1 MVLDTRSLLDTLGY
15 SYYSYE
21 EEGMKPEEAN
31 LTFMDLLP
39 AFSKIKL
46 GSERLYTHQLEAL
59 SYLDQGFNV
68 IMVAGTGSG
77 KTEAWFLHTSRRN
90 AKTLAIYPTLALAN
104 DQVQRLNLYCSLLG
118 AEMVQIDSPSLQAL
132 GVAGRRALRERIGR
146 ALVVASNP
154 AFLFQDLKRYAS
166 SPSKGFIMPEIHR
179 FDLLVL
185 DELDFYNPREL
196 ALIVG
201 MLRILSELGWKPQ
214 IAVLT
219 ATLSNPEELG
229 EILEEVTNR
238 KYAVVRGRPFRVPN
252 RVYVVLGRDLEHLR
266 SKILRSI
273 GNIEQ
278 LQVGQD
284 VKKALQDPE
293 EFRRNSFKV
302 VTALRSLGI
311 EVPIPQVN
319 PLEVLAGYVGDEG
332 VTLVFTRSIGVAEE
346 MARKLKLAVS
356 QAGAA
361 IATHHHLVSKEER
374 VKVEEGARKGVIKVI
389 FTPRTLVQGIDI
401 GTVVRVVHMGLPDD
415 VREFWQREG
424 RKGRRREM
432 QFSETVIIPYT
443 RWDRELLERGLNTL
457 REWLSLPLEKAI
469 VNRDNKYATLFTGL
483 FKMVASRALGLRV
496 SEEELQLLNR
506 LDLAKGG
513 ELTARGRRTWQR
525 LNFYEFGPPYGVKRV
540 KITENGYEYLQD
552 ASHVDVVEKL
562 QPGCFDYTS
571 DFLVS
576 NLKVSKGRWV
586 TLVEEERPTL
596 HTIYKH
602 EFLAAAYEEYRRVKH
617 SWGEEGDFWKD
628 YLRGL
633 LRSEVICTLHPPTE
647 GFGLYLE
654 VPYRVIWISEGEKV
668 RSKVVNGKTYVY
680 RPRRVIDVPS
690 TTMGRYED
698 YSYGR
703 LYELDP
709 SINLEMARLG
719 LALVKTVLR
728 RIFSI
733 GLSRIGYDL
742 SAVGSRKILVLF
754 EDDAAGLIEKL
765 DWLQVKKAIEQYE
778 PSELD
783 ELLIESV
790 DEMSYTKLVEIGFR
804 WDLAKAYAL
813 AVLDT
818 ILASERVRVKV
829 KDMEIHVPRPSRA
842 LKLLSLDTL
851 ALPLIESGDVVLLFL
866 ALYDGESERSFRLLK
881 EFYLVDPGSAEAVQA
896 IADYANK
903 GYRILVYDS
912 DRVFKDLSDAGL
924 SGLKAMLAG
933 LETEG
938 KLRDVADAVKQIFE
952 ASLSADALSSYI
964 GFKMSTT
971 LDDVRKEY
979 EESLKRIRNLPYS
992 KWLLF
997 TQYLS
1002 KKAEKYLGERAR
1014 HVYMLNLALGQLK
1027 DKHLD
1032 SS

>member
-1 MVLDTRSLLDTLGY
+1 MALDTKSLLDTLGY

-21 EEGMKPEEAN
+21 EEGVEPERVN
-31 LTFMDLLP
+31 LTFADLLP
-39 AFSKIKL
+39 ALSKIKL
-46 GSERLYTHQLEAL
+46 GSERLYAHQLEAL

-77 KTEAWFLHTSRRN
+77 KTEAWFLHASRRN

-132 GVAGRRALRERIGR
+132 GVAGRRALREKIGR
-146 ALVVASNP
+146 VLVVASNP
-154 AFLFQDLKRYAS
+154 AFLLQDLKRYAS
-166 SPSKGFIMPEIHR
+166 SPSKGFIAPEIHR
-179 FDLLVL
+179 FNLLVL

-196 ALIVG
+196 ALIIG
-201 MLRILSELGWKPQ
+201 MLRVLSELGWKPQ
-214 IAVLT
+214 VAVLT

-229 EILEEVTNR
+229 EILEEVTGR
-238 KYAVVRGRPFRVPN
+238 KYAVVRGTPFRVPN
-252 RVYVVLGRDLEHLR
+252 RLYVVLGKNLDHLR
-266 SKILRSI
+266 LQILERVGSVD
-273 GNIEQ
+273 Q

-302 VTALRSLGI
+302 VMALRSLGI
-311 EVPIPQVN
+311 DAPIPQMN
-319 PLEVLAGYVGDEG
+319 PLEILAGYLNDDG

-346 MARKLKLAVS
+346 MARKLRLAVG
-356 QAGAA
+356 QAGTAV
-361 IATHHHLVSKEER
+361 ATHHHLISKEER
-374 VKVEEGARKGVIKVI
+374 IKVEEGARKGATKII

-424 RKGRRREM
+424 RKGRRKEIP
-432 QFSETVIIPYT
+432 FSETVIIPYT
-443 RWDRELLERGLNTL
+443 RWDRELLERGFNAL
-457 REWLSLPLEKAI
+457 REWLNLPLEKTV
-469 VNRDNKYATLFTGL
+469 VNRDNKYSILFTGL
-483 FKMVASRALGLRV
+483 FKMIASRTLGLRV
-496 SEEELQLLNR
+496 SEEELQLLNH
-506 LDLAKGG
+506 LGLAKGG
-513 ELTARGRRTWQR
+513 ELTIRGRRTWQR

-540 KITENGYEYLQD
+540 KVTENGYEYLQE

-571 DFLVS
+571 DFLVT
-576 NLKVSKGRWV
+576 NLKVTKGRWI

-602 EFLAAAYEEYRRVKH
+602 EFLAMAYEEYKRVKN
-617 SWGEEGDFWKD
+617 SWGEEGDFWRD
-628 YLRGL
+628 YLRGF

-654 VPYRVIWISEGEKV
+654 VPYRVIWIGEGERV
-668 RSKVVNGKTYVY
+668 RSKVVDGKTYVY

-709 SINLEMARLG
+709 SVDLEMARLG
-719 LALVKTVLR
+719 LALVKIVLR
-728 RIFSI
+728 RVFSI

-742 SAVGSRKILVLF
+742 SAVGGRKILVLF

-765 DWLQVKKAIEQYE
+765 DWLQVKKAVEQYE

-790 DEMSYTKLVEIGFR
+790 DELSYTKLVEIGFR
-804 WDLAKAYAL
+804 WDLVKVYAL

-818 ILASERVRVKV
+818 ILASEKVRVNV
-829 KDMEIHVPRPSRA
+829 RNLEIHVPRPSRA

-851 ALPLIESGDVVLLFL
+851 ALPLTESGDVALLYL
-866 ALYDGESERSFRLLK
+866 ALYDGESERSFKLLR
-881 EFYLVDPGSAEAVQA
+881 EFYLIDPRSAEAVQA
-896 IADYANK
+896 IADYVNK
-903 GYRILVYDS
+903 GYKILVYGS
-912 DRVFKDLSDAGL
+912 DRVFKELSDAGL
-924 SGLKAMLAG
+924 GGLKAMLAG
-933 LETEG
+933 LEGEG
-938 KLRDVADAVKQIFE
+938 RLLDVADAVEQVFNV
-952 ASLSADALSSYI
+952 SLGADALSSYI
-964 GFKMSTT
+964 GFKTSIT
-971 LDDVRKEY
+971 LDDVRREY
-979 EESLKRIRNLPYS
+979 EESLKKIRNLPYS

-1002 KKAEKYLGERAR
+1002 KKAERYLGERAR
-1014 HVYMLNLALGQLK
+1014 HIYMLNLALEQLK
-1027 DKHLD
+1027 GKHFE